1 MRVTGGGGG
10 ESDRGIH
17 QRRSHNTV
25 KHLKMEHFA
34 KIING
39 FQPFTIFAKR
49 SILDVWQGSEHASA
63 HYRKLNEF

>member
-17 QRRSHNTV
+17 QRRIHNTV

-49 SILDVWQGSEHASA
+49 SILDV
-63 HYRKLNEF
+63 

>member
-1 MRVTGGGGG
+1 MRVTGRGG
-10 ESDRGIH
+10 ESEREAH
-17 QRRSHNTV
+17 QRRIRNTV
-25 KHLKMEHFA
+25 KHLKMERFA

-49 SILDVWQGSEHASA
+49 SILHVWQGSEHAST